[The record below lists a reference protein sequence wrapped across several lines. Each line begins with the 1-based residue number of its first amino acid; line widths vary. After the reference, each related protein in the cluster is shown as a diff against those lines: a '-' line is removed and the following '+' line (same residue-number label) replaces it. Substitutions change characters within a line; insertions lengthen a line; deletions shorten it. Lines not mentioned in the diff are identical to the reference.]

1 MILKIFIAVSV
12 SYHLGASDHNNT
24 WTMTDV
30 SICSE
35 FACSGGIICRWNA
48 LSNRAEDLCGP
59 ATLRGE
65 LVTSHL
71 CFFLFTSAPNSTNSF
86 ADSVFPSLIHWCSGV
101 SPASFNAFMLK
112 PFFNN
117 LLISALSL
125 LLTASW
131 KSSCVCLMQSRD
143 VEEEPFNF
151 WLQERK
157 SRGMRSRLLV
167 TILFQN
173 CLFFHSNLCFQ
184 KWVNFFLHYCSSG
197 TKSNVASV
205 MFIHFGC
212 CECGVGTT
220 LASNFICNEEFIKRR
235 V

>member
-1 MILKIFIAVSV
+1 
-12 SYHLGASDHNNT
+12 
-24 WTMTDV
+24 
-30 SICSE
+30 
-35 FACSGGIICRWNA
+35 
-48 LSNRAEDLCGP
+48 
-59 ATLRGE
+59 
-65 LVTSHL
+65 
-71 CFFLFTSAPNSTNSF
+71 
-86 ADSVFPSLIHWCSGV
+86 
-101 SPASFNAFMLK
+101 MLK

-131 KSSCVCLMQSRD
+131 KSSCACLMQSRD

-157 SRGMRSRLLV
+157 SKEMRSRLLV

-220 LASNFICNEEFIKRR
+220 LASNFICNLMRNLLNDECSNWKMYNDVTLSFFVRYVALDPSR
-235 V
+235 